1 MKNLDEI
8 QNKVILAVDDDIFFL
23 EIVKL
28 MLENIGF
35 LKIETARSYD
45 EAKRVLAEKE
55 IDLVLLD
62 IELDGDK
69 SGIDIARDIQAMQI
83 DLPIVFMT
91 ATYDEAVYE
100 SAKETNPFSFLNKNM
115 SQIQLRQAVELPL
128 AAQIKN
134 AAKAEAQ
141 KEALDANT
149 RIKEEF
155 IASMNHQIR
164 TPMNS
169 IVGLTELLLE
179 SAPSQFQDTLKDLQF
194 AGDNLMKLLKDIIDL
209 SQLKQGQVYLKKEN
223 FDLETSLQ
231 ALIIKHKEVH
241 KNPQVSLQLF
251 IDGEVLQHYLIG
263 DIVRLQQVLNH
274 LIDNSLKFTATGSV
288 SLKATIQKI
297 TTTEAHLR
305 LEVIDTGIGI
315 SKGKIALIFESF
327 SQMADVKEQ
336 QFGGSGMGLS
346 IAQHLVEL
354 HQTTLQVKSK
364 EEKGSTFYFDI
375 PLPLGNLLKTPLEE
389 QLDGI
394 RILLVEDN
402 LLNQK
407 LAQKAL
413 EQKGVEVTTADNG
426 AIALEAIQK
435 TNFDMVLMDLNMPVM
450 DGLEATRKIRA
461 LATAMAQIPI
471 IVVTASSA
479 EQVQSQMNRLGI
491 NALLSK
497 PFKPQELYELI
508 NQTLEEDKS

>member
-1 MKNLDEI
+1 MDKLEQIKN
-8 QNKVILAVDDDIFFL
+8 KTILAVDDDIFFL

-28 MLENIGF
+28 MLGNIGF
-35 LKIETARSYD
+35 HNIETAMSYA
-45 EAKRVLAEKE
+45 EAMQILEEKT
-55 IDLVLLD
+55 INLILLD
-62 IELDGDK
+62 IELEEEK
-69 SGIDIARDIQAMQI
+69 SGIDIAKDIQAMKI

-141 KEALDANT
+141 KEVLDANN
-149 RIKEEF
+149 RIKEAF
-155 IASMNHQIR
+155 ITSMNHQIR

-209 SQLKQGQVYLKKEN
+209 SQIKQGQVTLKKEA
-223 FDLETSLQ
+223 FDLENTLQSLVR
-231 ALIIKHKEVH
+231 KHKEVH
-241 KNPQVSLQLF
+241 KNPQVSLQLS
-251 IDGEVLQHYLIG
+251 IGGKVLQHYLLG
-263 DIVRLQQVLNH
+263 DAERLQQALSY
-274 LIDNSLKFTATGSV
+274 LIDNALKFTNAGSV
-288 SLKATIQKI
+288 TLKAVVEII
-297 TTTEAHLR
+297 TETHAKVC
-305 LEVIDTGIGI
+305 LEVADTGIGM
-315 SKGKIALIFESF
+315 SEEKIKLIFDSF
-327 SQMADVKEQ
+327 SEMAAVKEQ

-346 IAQHLVEL
+346 VCQHLIQL
-354 HQTTLQVKSK
+354 YNSNLQVEST
-364 EEKGSTFYFDI
+364 EGKGSNFNFE
-375 PLPLGNLLKTPLEE
+375 LLFPLGALLKSSLEE
-389 QLDGI
+389 QLEGI
-394 RILLVEDN
+394 RVLLVEDN
-402 LLNQK
+402 LLNQR

-435 TNFDMVLMDLNMPVM
+435 ASFDMVLMDLNMPVM
-450 DGLEATRKIRA
+450 DGLEATKKIRA
-461 LATAMAQIPI
+461 LTSTMAHIPI
-471 IVVTASSA
+471 IVVTSSSP

-491 NALLSK
+491 NAFLSK
-497 PFKPQELYELI
+497 PFKPKELYELI
-508 NQTLEEDKS
+508 NKTLEEKE

>member
-1 MKNLDEI
+1 MKNLDGI
-8 QNKVILAVDDDIFFL
+8 QNKIILAVDDDIFFL

-35 LKIETARSYD
+35 LKVETARSYD
-45 EAKRVLAEKE
+45 EAKKVLAEKE
-55 IDLVLLD
+55 INLVLLD
-62 IELDGDK
+62 IELDGEK

-91 ATYDEAVYE
+91 ATYDESVYE
-100 SAKETNPFSFLNKNM
+100 AAKETNPFSFLNKNM

-169 IVGLTELLLE
+169 IVGLTEVLLE

-231 ALIIKHKEVH
+231 ALLIKHKEVH

-263 DIVRLQQVLNH
+263 DIVRLQQALNH
-274 LIDNSLKFTATGSV
+274 LIDNALKFTATGSV

-297 TTTEAHLR
+297 T
-305 LEVIDTGIGI
+305 DT
-315 SKGKIALIFESF
+315 
-327 SQMADVKEQ
+327 DHN
-336 QFGGSGMGLS
+336 FGW
-346 IAQHLVEL
+346 
-354 HQTTLQVKSK
+354 
-364 EEKGSTFYFDI
+364 
-375 PLPLGNLLKTPLEE
+375 
-389 QLDGI
+389 
-394 RILLVEDN
+394 
-402 LLNQK
+402 K
-407 LAQKAL
+407 L
-413 EQKGVEVTTADNG
+413 
-426 AIALEAIQK
+426 
-435 TNFDMVLMDLNMPVM
+435 
-450 DGLEATRKIRA
+450 
-461 LATAMAQIPI
+461 
-471 IVVTASSA
+471 
-479 EQVQSQMNRLGI
+479 
-491 NALLSK
+491 
-497 PFKPQELYELI
+497 
-508 NQTLEEDKS
+508 